1 MIIFLVKQNFR
12 RFPFPANA
20 VAAPLSPFITLTL
33 PSAHAPAHVS
43 AELWARRKSHTISTA
58 TKREYRIIAAV
69 PVPVG
74 AIAPTTTKAAAVAAT
89 TTTMTTTLIC
99 VVVLSQSPP
108 QLLLLLL

>member
-43 AELWARRKSHTISTA
+43 AEL
-58 TKREYRIIAAV
+58 
-69 PVPVG
+69 
-74 AIAPTTTKAAAVAAT
+74 
-89 TTTMTTTLIC
+89 
-99 VVVLSQSPP
+99 
-108 QLLLLLL
+108 